1 MYRDPQTMKMPSLAL
16 AAASLLAAE
25 TAAAEQFQPLRD
37 QRAFVGLVQGRDL
50 TRFGI
55 RLEVTP
61 AGEIK
66 GSAFGT
72 PVTGEWRWQD
82 GFFCRELYWG
92 ERDLGPNCQEVQ
104 VNGET
109 LRFISDRGE
118 GMFADLSLE

>member
-1 MYRDPQTMKMPSLAL
+1 MKMPSLAL
-16 AAASLLAAE
+16 AAASLIAAE
-25 TAAAEQFQPLRD
+25 TAAAESFQPLRD

-72 PVTGEWRWQD
+72 PVTGQWRWQD
-82 GFFCRELYWG
+82 GYFCRDLYWG

>member
-1 MYRDPQTMKMPSLAL
+1 LGSANIMKMPSLAL
-16 AAASLLAAE
+16 AAASFLAAE
-25 TAAAEQFQPLRD
+25 TAAAEQFRPVRD
-37 QRAFVGLVQGRDL
+37 QSTFVNVIEGRNL

-61 AGEIK
+61 EGEIK
-66 GSAFGT
+66 GDAFGR
-72 PVTGEWRWQD
+72 PVRGEWRWQD
-82 GFFCRELYWG
+82 GFFCRDLYWG

-118 GMFADLSLE
+118 GIYADLRLR

>member
-1 MYRDPQTMKMPSLAL
+1 MKIASLAL
-16 AAASLLAAE
+16 AAASLLAAG
-25 TAAAEQFQPLRD
+25 TASAEQFQPLRD

-61 AGEIK
+61 AGEIR
-66 GSAFGT
+66 GNAFGT
-72 PVTGEWRWQD
+72 PVTGKWRWQD
-82 GFFCRELYWG
+82 GFFCRDLYWG

-118 GMFADLSLE
+118 GIYADLSLE

>member
-1 MYRDPQTMKMPSLAL
+1 MKMPSLAL
-16 AAASLLAAE
+16 AAASMIAAE

-37 QRAFVGLVQGRDL
+37 QRSFVGLVQGRDL

-61 AGEIK
+61 AGEIR

-72 PVTGEWRWQD
+72 PVTGQWRWQD
-82 GFFCRELYWG
+82 GYFCRDLFWG

>member
-1 MYRDPQTMKMPSLAL
+1 MKMPFL
-16 AAASLLAAE
+16 LLAV
-25 TAAAEQFQPLRD
+25 AAGMLFSESASAEQFRPLRD
-37 QRAFVGLVQGRDL
+37 QGAFVGLIEGRDL

-61 AGEIK
+61 TGEIK
-66 GSAFGT
+66 GDAFGR
-72 PVTGEWRWQD
+72 PVTGAWRWQD
-82 GFFCRELYWG
+82 GYFCRDLYWG

-118 GMFADLSLE
+118 GMFADLRLR

>member
-1 MYRDPQTMKMPSLAL
+1 MKRSIVPL
-16 AAASLLAAE
+16 AAAAGLFLSE

-37 QRAFVGLVQGRDL
+37 QRDFVGLVEGRDL
-50 TRFGI
+50 KRFGI

-61 AGEIK
+61 TGEIK
-66 GSAFGT
+66 GNAFGR
-72 PVTGEWRWQD
+72 PVTGAWRWQD
-82 GFFCRELYWG
+82 GYFCRDLFWG

-118 GMFADLSLE
+118 GIYADLSLE

>member
-1 MYRDPQTMKMPSLAL
+1 MKMTSLPL
-16 AAASLLAAE
+16 AAMAGLLLSE

-37 QRAFVGLVQGRDL
+37 QRAFVGLVEGRDL

-61 AGEIK
+61 EGEIK
-66 GSAFGT
+66 GAAFGR
-72 PVTGEWRWQD
+72 PVTGAWRWQE
-82 GFFCRELYWG
+82 GYFCRDLYWG

-118 GMFADLSLE
+118 GVYADLSLE

>member
-1 MYRDPQTMKMPSLAL
+1 MKMPVLAL
-16 AAASLLAAE
+16 AASAAVLCADP
-25 TAAAEQFQPLRD
+25 AAAEQFQPLRD
-37 QRAFVGLVQGRDL
+37 QRAFVGLVEGRDL

-61 AGEIK
+61 QGEIT
-66 GSAFGT
+66 GSAFGQ
-72 PVTGEWRWQD
+72 PVSGAWRWQD
-82 GFFCRELYWG
+82 GYFCRDLYWG

-118 GMFADLSLE
+118 GMFADLRLD